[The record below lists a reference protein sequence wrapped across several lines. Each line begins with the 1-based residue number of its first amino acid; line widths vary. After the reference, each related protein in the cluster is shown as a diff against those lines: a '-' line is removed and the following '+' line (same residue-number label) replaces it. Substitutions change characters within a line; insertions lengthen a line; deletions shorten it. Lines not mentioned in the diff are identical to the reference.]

1 VIKKLNI
8 KSIKVNFLIKSV
20 IFNIYFVLKIY
31 SLIIKEINKII
42 EEIGTNNLIEKS
54 FFLNSP
60 KAM

>member
-1 VIKKLNI
+1 MKKLNI

-20 IFNIYFVLKIY
+20 IFNIYFVLNIY

-60 KAM
+60 NAM

>member
-1 VIKKLNI
+1 MKKLNI

-20 IFNIYFVLKIY
+20 IFNIYFVLNIY

-42 EEIGTNNLIEKS
+42 EEIGTNNLIENS